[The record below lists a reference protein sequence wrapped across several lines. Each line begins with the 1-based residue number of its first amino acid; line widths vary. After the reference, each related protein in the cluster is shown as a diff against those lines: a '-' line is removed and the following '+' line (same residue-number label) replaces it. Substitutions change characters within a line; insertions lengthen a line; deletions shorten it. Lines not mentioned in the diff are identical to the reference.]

1 MSRRPTALPPAITL
15 FALATLCACSTG
27 ATRFSFVDDA
37 SADVTSDGAVDAS
50 SDAAAETSDDTSP
63 DAPQYPDI
71 TPVERDV
78 PVDMSLAPDAAC
90 TAASVG
96 ATLTRLPVD
105 IIWEVDNS
113 VSMAPAIDQV
123 IAGLNSFAALVGTR
137 GLDYR
142 VVMLSLRNA
151 TRRVTVAGSARY
163 AVCIPRPLAG
173 DDACGNGER
182 FFHSSVDVRSTQP
195 LEQLL
200 GTLGQT
206 RGYTAA
212 EQRGG
217 EAWRSFLRP
226 DATKTIVVVTDDQS
240 RLSPDEF
247 DNFRGGTNPNNSG
260 LSLPPGLLDASWAGL
275 FTGYTFSAI
284 YGWGSETDAGARCTY
299 SDGSQP
305 PSAGSAYTTL
315 VTRTRG
321 VRARICDGAAA
332 WTPFFNSVATAVE
345 RASRISCDL
354 AIPTPPAGQILD
366 PQRINVAIVGASTS
380 VRLGNIRG
388 ADACG
393 ATGGWYY
400 DNPAAPT
407 RVILCPAS
415 CERAQAEVRSGSAE
429 VQVQFGCQTI
439 PG

>member
-1 MSRRPTALPPAITL
+1 MARSFTDLPTAVASL
-15 FALATLCACSTG
+15 ALAALCACTSN
-27 ATRFSFVDDA
+27 ATRFSYADDA
-37 SADVTSDGAVDAS
+37 SDASAEASTDAASDARDEPRVDAPPEAS
-50 SDAAAETSDDTSP
+50 
-63 DAPQYPDI
+63 QYPDI
-71 TPVERDV
+71 TPVGRDA
-78 PVDMSLAPDAAC
+78 PVDTSLAPDAAC

-113 VSMAPAIDQV
+113 VSMSPAIDQV

-226 DATKTIVVVTDDQS
+226 DATKTVVVVTDDQS
-240 RLSPDEF
+240 RLSPDDF

-260 LSLPPGLLDASWAGL
+260 LSLPPGLLDASWGGL

-305 PSAGSAYTTL
+305 PSAGAAYTTL
-315 VTRTRG
+315 VARSRG

-332 WTPFFNSVATAVE
+332 WGPFFNSVATAVE

-366 PQRINVAIVGASTS
+366 PRRINVAIVGASTS
-380 VRLGNIRG
+380 IPLGNIRG
-388 ADACG
+388 AAACG

-400 DNPAAPT
+400 DDEAAPR